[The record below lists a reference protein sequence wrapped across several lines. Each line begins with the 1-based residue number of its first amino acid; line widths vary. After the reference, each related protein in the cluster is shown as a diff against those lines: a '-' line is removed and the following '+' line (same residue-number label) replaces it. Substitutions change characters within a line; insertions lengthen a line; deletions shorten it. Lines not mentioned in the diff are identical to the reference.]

1 MNDMTRFSTFSE
13 VDVRLGIIESESKD
27 FVIKE
32 DNLIIF
38 GERKKKE
45 GKGARSFLEV
55 YLCTNGAMS
64 VYRNYI

>member
-1 MNDMTRFSTFSE
+1 MNDMTRLSTFSE

-45 GKGARSFLEV
+45 SKGARSFLEV
-55 YLCTNGAMS
+55 
-64 VYRNYI
+64 

>member
-45 GKGARSFLEV
+45 SKEKEV
-55 YLCTNGAMS
+55 S
-64 VYRNYI
+64 

>member
-1 MNDMTRFSTFSE
+1 MTRLSTFSE

-38 GERKKKE
+38 GERKKKRKQ
-45 GKGARSFLEV
+45 GSKKFLRSLD
-55 YLCTNGAMS
+55 LCTNGVMS

>member
-1 MNDMTRFSTFSE
+1 MNDMTRLSTFSE

-32 DNLIIF
+32 DNLIISVK
-38 GERKKKE
+38 EKKE
-45 GKGARSFLEV
+45 SKGARSFLEV
-55 YLCTNGAMS
+55 YLCANGAMS

>member
-13 VDVRLGIIESESKD
+13 VDVRLGIIKSESKD

-32 DNLIIF
+32 DNLIISVK
-38 GERKKKE
+38 EKKE
-45 GKGARSFLEV
+45 SKGARSFLEV